1 MTLETKSL
9 KQQLH
14 LEISKRKETQKHL
27 DEITE
32 KLKTLENLLDNKER
46 RLHCN
51 QQLLFPDKSRRFGT
65 RSLTNLRDIRYVKI
79 LNIRYNYKS
88 IIYLYLIIFFFSSSN
103 PLKISEKSKKWQAD
117 VQKNSLVK
125 INFIK

>member
-14 LEISKRKETQKHL
+14 LEISKRKETQKQL

-46 RLHCN
+46 RLYYN
-51 QQLLFPDKSRRFGT
+51 QQLLFPDKNRRFGT

-79 LNIRYNYKS
+79 QL
-88 IIYLYLIIFFFSSSN
+88 
-103 PLKISEKSKKWQAD
+103 
-117 VQKNSLVK
+117 
-125 INFIK
+125 